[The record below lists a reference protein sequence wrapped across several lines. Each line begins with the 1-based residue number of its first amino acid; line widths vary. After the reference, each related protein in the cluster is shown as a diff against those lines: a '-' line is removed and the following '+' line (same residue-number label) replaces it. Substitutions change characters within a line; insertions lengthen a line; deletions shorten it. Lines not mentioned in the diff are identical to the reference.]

1 MYKINNK
8 FINLAFIENNI
19 YKIIFAIILLLIAF
33 SGYNEYK
40 MQKQLEERLQTIEAK
55 LEVCNEN

>member
-8 FINLAFIENNI
+8 FINLAFIDNNV
-19 YKIIFAIILLLIAF
+19 YKIIFGIILLLIVF
-33 SGYNEYK
+33 SGYKEYQMK
-40 MQKQLEERLQTIEAK
+40 KQLEERLQIIEAR